1 MASKD
6 LSDLPDE
13 FEKNLSNNLSVP
25 ELIINHQKYRFAQLY
40 RLLESEPT
48 ITVVIPFN
56 FKEGLELE
64 HGLGKGLAVD
74 QWTGSGY
81 TKQDS
86 DDSIA
91 NLTSLVNK
99 LFEKFPEHVKYGL
112 VGTKPLSKSL
122 ANWVET
128 VIGKLENKN
137 KLIGY
142 NKGKVSQTTPSNK
155 LYHVWGANVTN
166 WNNNIGGTILGLSQ
180 ASGMGKQNIGIFGV
194 ITTPVNTNSGNIE
207 NISSPSNT
215 DTIDPYEKR
224 VQPPSTY
231 TNKILHIMKG
241 WEKYLSDDSMKSLG
255 TIINNSNE
263 ECSKC
268 IYDNINDKTNEKD
281 KIKEVVQILLDN
293 SVIEKADYNIYIK
306 DIDDKVSQ
314 QKYLKYKQK
323 YLALKIYKNKL

>member
-13 FEKNLSNNLSVP
+13 FEKNPNKTSVP
-25 ELIINHQKYRFAQLY
+25 ELIRNHQKYRFAQLY
-40 RLLESEPT
+40 RLLESDRT

-56 FKEGLELE
+56 IKKGVHTLE
-64 HGLGKGLAVD
+64 HGLGKGLATG
-74 QWTGSGY
+74 QWNN
-81 TKQDS
+81 DS
-86 DDSIA
+86 NSNDSIA

-99 LFEKFPEHVKYGL
+99 LFEKFPERVKYGA
-112 VGTKPLSKSL
+112 VGTREKESAINFASKVITPFIK
-122 ANWVET
+122 ANLKKKDMDK
-128 VIGKLENKN
+128 I
-137 KLIGY
+137 IGY
-142 NKGKVSQTTPSNK
+142 DETSMTLLEPSEK

-166 WNNNIGGTILGLSQ
+166 WNLNIGTLIEGGNQ
-180 ASGMGKQNIGIFGV
+180 ANGMGIQKPGIFGV
-194 ITTPVNTNSGNIE
+194 ITTPVYTNGSNIE

-215 DTIDPYEKR
+215 DTIDPYEKK
-224 VQPPSTY
+224 PSTY

-241 WEKYLSDDSMKSLG
+241 WEKYLSVDSMKSLG

-281 KIKEVVQILLDN
+281 QIKEVVQILLDN
-293 SVIEKADYNIYIK
+293 KVIEKDDYMQ
-306 DIDDKVSQ
+306 DINAK